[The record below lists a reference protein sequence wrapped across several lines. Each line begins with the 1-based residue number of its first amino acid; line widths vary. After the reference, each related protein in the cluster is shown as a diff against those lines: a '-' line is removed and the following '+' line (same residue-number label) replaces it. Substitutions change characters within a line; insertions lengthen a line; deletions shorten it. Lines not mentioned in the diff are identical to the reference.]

1 MTKHK
6 HRPKSRY
13 SLTVKIPESVEKSA
27 DEKLRQGIVD
37 ETANELLIALNK
49 MINKH
54 DLTFEEALSALN
66 IIELSILSKYV
77 DVRIDVKLDEIMK
90 LNDKEGRMYA

>member
-54 DLTFEEALSALN
+54 DLTFEEALYALD
-66 IIELSILSKYV
+66 IIELSVLSKYV
-77 DVRIDVKLDEIMK
+77 NVRIDMRLDEIVK
-90 LNDKEGRMYA
+90 FKDREGRMYA